1 MICAMKT
8 KSIISIVLA
17 VLVACSCR
25 HEEHVVQPCRSLS
38 FSVAQPVYGPGT
50 RSAFSGSENRVNTAQ
65 VLVFDESGSLYADEY
80 FPDVS
85 SGMKMTLRQDG
96 TYRFLVLCNCAEI
109 PAESLP
115 PTLSQAR
122 SFDVSAAADI
132 SRSGLF
138 GRGLPMACDTV
149 FAVTEDMSA
158 VFAVHRLVSRWDI
171 RYENLDAG
179 RLGFTLSGVTMRNCA
194 TDFQPWC
201 DWRNGVF
208 SRPVNAC
215 TDGDWS
221 VKQDLMSL
229 NSDYSEGGSSRA
241 SFYVLENC
249 QGIQSGSPDYESRK
263 PENIAAIKDRATY
276 AQVVLSYP
284 EESDYF
290 RSSESGSADGDVVYR
305 VYLGRNAADDFNVV
319 RNTSNTLT
327 IRDNR
332 ESIEFDLSD
341 GNDSWQA
348 EYNLVKIS
356 ERVPTWMSFRYPSYS
371 LSTVDPAGAAVANP
385 ASVFPLLGRTIT
397 YRSENESVATVDRNG
412 FISATGNGSVRI
424 LASVPAVAQ
433 GSVLYRSATAVCS
446 VDVSDRPCA
455 TLKVEPSEWTGSW
468 GSSFALSVMERRPEG
483 GTLTWS
489 STDAGVASVSAD
501 GTVSALRP
509 GRCVIT
515 GVLSADGYASATAVC
530 AVTVTRRPAN
540 LIFTPSVLSKPL
552 TAGMTWRTV
561 LSSDS
566 PGELSTA
573 AYRVGENGRVNIN
586 NQAYLPASA
595 PWPAIDADHPV
606 SDLYFSNTSPGT
618 SVSYYC
624 TVAQAETALFDAG
637 EATFVFSAT
646 SEGEGVRV
654 TPDNVELLY
663 GESVTLT
670 GEIIALNTGDGAG
683 TLEWTSSNPEIAT
696 VSPVYSNGRPGEI
709 TSVTVRAGRKEGT
722 AVITAYDS
730 FNHSGSCLVRVK
742 RE

>member
-1 MICAMKT
+1 MKNKIMI
-8 KSIISIVLA
+8 LA
-17 VLVACSCR
+17 VLVLCSCR
-25 HEEHVVQPCRSLS
+25 NEDRFAPPEGRSVS
-38 FSVAQPVYGPGT
+38 FSVEAPAYGPGT
-50 RSAFSGSENRVNTAQ
+50 RSAFTGSESRVNTAQ
-65 VLVFDESGSLYADEY
+65 VLVYDSSEQLYADEY

-85 SGMKMTLRQDG
+85 SGMKMRLHSDG

-109 PAESLP
+109 PSGSLP
-115 PTLSQAR
+115 ATLSQAR
-122 SFDVSAAADI
+122 SFDVSATGDI
-132 SRSGLF
+132 SPSGLF
-138 GRGLPMACDTV
+138 RRGLPMACDTV
-149 FAVTEDMSA
+149 FSVTSDMSA
-158 VFAVHRLVSRWDI
+158 VFNVHRLVSKWNV
-171 RYENLDAG
+171 RYENIDAG

-215 TDGDWS
+215 TEGDWS
-221 VKQDLMSL
+221 VNQDLLSL
-229 NSDYSEGGSSRA
+229 NSDYSEGGPSRA
-241 SFYVLENC
+241 AFYVLENC
-249 QGIQSGSPDYESRK
+249 QGIQPGSPDYESRK

-305 VYLGRNAADDFNVV
+305 VYLGRNASDDFNVV

-397 YRSENESVATVDRNG
+397 YRSENESIATVDRNG
-412 FISATGNGSVRI
+412 LITATGQGSVRI

-433 GSVLYRSATAVCS
+433 GSVLYRSASAVCN
-446 VDVSDRPCA
+446 VDVSDKPCA
-455 TLKVEPSEWTGSW
+455 SMTVEPSEWSGSW
-468 GSSFALSVMERRPEG
+468 GSSFALSASALRPDG
-483 GTLTWS
+483 GSLTWY
-489 STDAGVASVSAD
+489 STDADVASVSAS
-501 GTVSALRP
+501 GVVSALRP
-509 GRCVIT
+509 GRCIIA
-515 GVLSADGYASATAVC
+515 GVLSADGYASATASC
-530 AVTVTRRPAN
+530 AVTVTKRPAN
-540 LIFTPSVLSKPL
+540 LLFTPDVLRKQAAS
-552 TAGMTWRTV
+552 GMTWRTV

-573 AYRVGENGRVNIN
+573 AYRVGEGGRVNIN
-586 NQAYLPASA
+586 GTAYLPASA
-595 PWPAIDADHPV
+595 VWPAIDADHPV
-606 SDLYFSNTSPGT
+606 SDLYFSNASFQSG
-618 SVSYYC
+618 VSYYC
-624 TVAQAETALFDAG
+624 TVAQKETELYDAG

-646 SEGEGVRV
+646 AEGEGVRV
-654 TPDNVELLY
+654 TPDDVTMLFD
-663 GESVTLT
+663 GSATLT
-670 GEIIALNTGDGAG
+670 GEIIGQNTGIASG
-683 TLEWTSSNPEIAT
+683 TLEWTSSDTSIAT

-722 AVITAYDS
+722 AVITATDG
-730 FNHSGSCLVRVK
+730 FNHSGSCVVRVK